1 MSETTQ
7 LLVSAQLA
15 QKLIDYL
22 KLRPYHEVYSL
33 IDGLLRAPRDTT
45 PKEQEQK

>member
-1 MSETTQ
+1 MNESTQ